1 MFFYLAEGKTIGDL
15 EKFGFRD
22 AGDFYSWGAVKETS
36 TEEVACQDVIII
48 SKYNKK
54 VTTISY
60 GEGFAPNSMKAR
72 LEVLYNCGLIKYLT
86 LTGAERRPD
95 FSGE

>member
-48 SKYNKK
+48 SKYSKK

-60 GEGFAPNSMKAR
+60 GKGFTPDNMKAR
-72 LEVLYNCGLIKYLT
+72 LKVLYDYGLIKYLT
-86 LTGAERRPD
+86 LAGAEKRPN
-95 FSGE
+95 FSGV